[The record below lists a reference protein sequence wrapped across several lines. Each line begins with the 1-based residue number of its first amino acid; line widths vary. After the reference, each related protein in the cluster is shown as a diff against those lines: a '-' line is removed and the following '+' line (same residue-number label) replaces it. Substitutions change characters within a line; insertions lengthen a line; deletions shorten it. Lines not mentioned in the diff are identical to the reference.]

1 MIYDMIKSLIP
12 YKSCQKYR
20 CDSEFTLVNNYLN
33 KMVYLN
39 ATASDVFLLCNGRNS
54 IEEICKKM
62 LCDYDVSYDIIKNDI
77 VKIIRDLQWNNIIRL
92 SRTKKVED

>member
-20 CDSEFTLVNNYLN
+20 CDSEFTLVDNYLN

-62 LCDYDVSYDIIKNDI
+62 LCDYDINYDIIKNDI

>member
-1 MIYDMIKSLIP
+1 MVLEKVDAPPKIS
-12 YKSCQKYR
+12 
-20 CDSEFTLVNNYLN
+20 DSDRRTFELWIFRFHNYLN